1 MRRNID
7 IQKYRILKDF
17 SPISLKK
24 MLSYR
29 RFCDNRA
36 LIFYFTSLLLFL
48 VLMVEVYHSYDG
60 YYRNKH

>member
-17 SPISLKK
+17 SPIRLKK

-29 RFCDNRA
+29 KICDNRA

-48 VLMVEVYHSYDG
+48 VLVVEVNHPHNCY
-60 YYRNKH
+60 N

>member
-29 RFCDNRA
+29 KICDNRA

-48 VLMVEVYHSYDG
+48 VLVVEVNHPHNCY
-60 YYRNKH
+60 N

>member
-1 MRRNID
+1 MD

-29 RFCDNRA
+29 KICDN
-36 LIFYFTSLLLFL
+36 
-48 VLMVEVYHSYDG
+48 
-60 YYRNKH
+60 

>member
-7 IQKYRILKDF
+7 MQKYRILKDF

-36 LIFYFTSLLLFL
+36 LFFYFTSLLLFL

>member
-1 MRRNID
+1 MRRYID

-36 LIFYFTSLLLFL
+36 LFFYFIFCFMGFFL
-48 VLMVEVYHSYDG
+48 VLMVKVDITNNGYD
-60 YYRNKH
+60 

>member
-1 MRRNID
+1 MQMCKYMDAQI
-7 IQKYRILKDF
+7 YRILKDF

-36 LIFYFTSLLLFL
+36 LFFFIFVLWASFL
-48 VLMVEVYHSYDG
+48 S
-60 YYRNKH
+60 

>member
-1 MRRNID
+1 MRRYID

-29 RFCDNRA
+29 KIFDNRA
-36 LIFYFTSLLLFL
+36 LIFYFIFLLLFL
-48 VLMVEVYHSYDG
+48 VLVVEVNHPHNCY
-60 YYRNKH
+60 N

>member
-1 MRRNID
+1 MRRYID

-17 SPISLKK
+17 SPICLKK

-29 RFCDNRA
+29 RSCDNRA
-36 LIFYFTSLLLFL
+36 LIFYFISLLLFL
-48 VLMVEVYHSYDG
+48 VLVVEVNHPYDG